1 MTFPPPVPNPYLGES
16 RAEYDKR
23 LHQHEVE
30 MDQWFTQHMS
40 GLLVMTVVPLVLLA
54 ILIGAL
60 IAVGL
65 SLT

>member
-16 RAEYDKR
+16 RDDYNER

-30 MDQWFTQHMS
+30 MDEWFSSQMLS
-40 GLLVMTVVPLVLLA
+40 MTTMIVVPLVLLA
-54 ILIGAL
+54 ILIGGL
-60 IAVGL
+60 IAVGV